1 MPVSQDDMPAPFSLQ
16 HPEGWLGQSL
26 NGAPM
31 APLKGPS
38 HCVEAF
44 NDPAFW

>member
-26 NGAPM
+26 SSAPM
-31 APLKGPS
+31 APLKEPS